1 MPKSCGKAVGLGT
14 KRSEVTEACLS
25 FWLYRTITFI
35 SIKYLLNYM
44 PFDIIIGR
52 DAEDAKLLGNKGVV
66 LIGKSYVKMG
76 RTTSLSNPLYLDI
89 ARGHVIYVVGK
100 RGSGKCLTG
109 DTLIQ
114 LDDGSQM
121 PIQDLKDNPS
131 KIFGLNEKLKIDAM
145 AKEDF
150 FEREVEKIVKMKL
163 RSGREIKLT
172 PEHPLLTI
180 QGWIPANQLTLG
192 DRIAVPRNIPAF
204 GKEELPEHEAKLMA
218 YLIAEGHTKGRVV
231 LFSNT
236 DEKLVSDFKAA
247 ISLFDGS
254 LEVREDNPG
263 CYRVKAKQWKD
274 EVLSYNIIRDS
285 LGRFGK
291 GTSIQH
297 KKKSIREFS
306 EKTGMHNLLS
316 AQKAIPEVIFK
327 AKKDTL
333 KVFLSRLFSCDGSI
347 YRLKRESSWEISYA
361 SSSEKLIRQVQSLLL
376 RLGVLSKLRNKKTKC
391 NGKLFDTFE
400 LAVDGANVT
409 RFIEEVGFFGEKEA
423 KQEQALKESIKIT
436 RNPNVDTIPK
446 EIWDMYRPK
455 NWAEVGTQMGY
466 SSGKSLRTSIA
477 YAPSRQKLLQIA
489 EYDNAE
495 QIALLATSDIFWD
508 EIASLE
514 VMEGNFKVY
523 DICVPEFHNFIAN
536 DIIVHNSYTLG
547 AVAEGVMD
555 LPDDIRNNLS
565 MIMMDT
571 MGIYWTMKY
580 PNQKD
585 EDLLEMWGLAG
596 KGMDVKIYTPAGF
609 FQRYKDDGIPTD
621 EPFSINPSDL
631 TSQDWILS
639 FELEESSP
647 VAILIEKILGDM
659 ADEGI
664 NEYSIADIIKRIN
677 ADASFSQDTKNEGV
691 NRFRSAERWGLFSE
705 KGMDLMDLVKPGQI
719 TVLDLSPYVATP
731 GGWGVKAL
739 VVGLVGMRVFTQR
752 MMARKAEELEAIKIG
767 YSYFQAAEELGKK
780 EPLPLVWLVIDEAH
794 EFLVKE
800 GKTAASDALITIMRE
815 GRQPGVCLILASQQP
830 GKIHSDVMSQSDI
843 VIAHRLTA
851 KPDVD
856 ALASMSQS
864 YLAKSLPRLLDEL
877 PRVKGAALILDDNS
891 ERFYPMRVR
900 PRLTWHG
907 GAAPSA
913 VKYKRKVEFG
923 I

>member
-1 MPKSCGKAVGLGT
+1 
-14 KRSEVTEACLS
+14 
-25 FWLYRTITFI
+25 
-35 SIKYLLNYM
+35 M

-52 DAEDAKLLGNKGVV
+52 DAEDTKMLGNKGVV

-76 RTTSLSNPLYLDI
+76 RNTSLSNPLHMDI
-89 ARGHVIYVVGK
+89 ARGHVIYIVGK

-114 LDDGSQM
+114 LDDGTQI
-121 PIQDLKDNPS
+121 PIQELKNNQN
-131 KIFGLNEKLKIDAM
+131 KIFGINDKLKIDAM
-145 AKEDF
+145 GKEDF
-150 FEREVEKIVKMKL
+150 FEREVDSIVKMKM

-204 GKEELPEHEAKLMA
+204 GKEDLPEHEAKLMA
-218 YLIAEGHTKGRVV
+218 YLIAEGHTKGRVI

-236 DEKLVSDFKAA
+236 DEKLVSDFKDA
-247 ISLFDGS
+247 LNKFDTNME
-254 LEVREDNPG
+254 LVEDNQG
-263 CYRVKAKQWKD
+263 CYRVRSRELRQG
-274 EVLSYNIIRDS
+274 VLSYNIKRDL

-291 GTSIQH
+291 GTSIEH
-297 KKKSIREFS
+297 KKKSIRVFS
-306 EKTGMHNLLS
+306 EKAGMHNLLS
-316 AQKAIPEVIFK
+316 AQKVIPDIIFK
-327 AKKDTL
+327 TKKDTL
-333 KVFLSRLFSCDGSI
+333 KIFLNRLFSCDGSI
-347 YRLKRESSWEISYA
+347 YRLKTESSWEVSYA
-361 SSSEKLIRQVQSLLL
+361 SSSEKLTRQVQSLLL
-376 RLGVLSKLRNKKTKC
+376 RFGILSKKRNKKIKC
-391 NGKLFDTFE
+391 NGKLFNTFE
-400 LAVDGANVT
+400 LAIDGANVQK
-409 RFIEEVGFFGEKEA
+409 FIEEIGFFGEKES
-423 KQEQALKESIKIT
+423 KQEQALKESVKIT

-446 EIWDMYRPK
+446 EIWDIYRPK
-455 NWAEVGTQMGY
+455 NWANVGTQMGY
-466 SSGKSLRTSIA
+466 SSGKALRSSIA

-495 QIALLATSDIFWD
+495 QMKLLATSDIFWD
-508 EIASLE
+508 EITSLE
-514 VMEGNFKVY
+514 VMEGKFKVY
-523 DICVPEFHNFIAN
+523 DICVPEFHNFVAN
-536 DIIVHNSYTLG
+536 DIIVHNSYTMG
-547 AVAEGVMD
+547 AIAEGVMD
-555 LPDDIRNNLS
+555 LPDEIRNNLS

-585 EDLLEMWGLAG
+585 EDLLELWGLEG

-609 FQRYKDDGIPTD
+609 FEQYKEQGIPTD

-631 TSQDWILS
+631 TSQDWILG
-639 FELEESSP
+639 FELDNSNP
-647 VAILIEKILGDM
+647 VAILIEKTLGDM

-664 NEYSIADIIKRIN
+664 NDYSIADIMERVN
-677 ADASFSQDTKNEGV
+677 SDTSFSQDTKNEAV
-691 NRFRSAERWGLFSE
+691 NRFRAAERWGLFSE
-705 KGMDLMDLVKPGQI
+705 KGMDLMELVQPGQI
-719 TVLDLSPYVATP
+719 TILDLSPYVATP

-739 VVGLVGMRVFTQR
+739 VLGLVSMRVFTQR
-752 MMARKAEELEAIKIG
+752 MMARKAEELEAIKVG

-794 EFLVKE
+794 EFLPKE

-877 PRVKGAALILDDNS
+877 PRVKGAAIILDDNS

-913 VKYKRKVEFG
+913 VKYKRKVQFEL
-923 I
+923 